1 METFE
6 YQGYT
11 FVRSPDGEWISKNW
25 AMKGPITGC
34 TYDMV
39 MQGEWVETLEKA
51 YQTDLDKRRITAKEM
66 IKSFEKDL
74 KSQPKNTSQT
84 KTKTA
89 EEEKIEKLKKDGK
102 KIKKLTSMVGSFNPF
117 ASS

>member
-11 FVRSPDGEWISKNW
+11 FVRSPEGEWISKNW

-39 MQGEWVETLEKA
+39 MKGEWVETLEKA
-51 YQTDLDKRRITAKEM
+51 YQADLEKRRITAKAK
-66 IKSFEKDL
+66 INAFEKEL
-74 KSQPKNTSQT
+74 KSQPKNNPSSVPNT
-84 KTKTA
+84 K
-89 EEEKIEKLKKDGK
+89 EEQQIEKLKKDGK
-102 KIKKLTSMVGSFNPF
+102 KIKNTTMVGSFNPF
-117 ASS
+117 AS